1 MAPALHRLMPISPQH
16 KFYIDRAASAKAEAE
31 AATLDNVRDR
41 CRRSEDAWNQL
52 ADRAARTDQR
62 RTDAAAAS
70 ASAASPADGEQPT
83 E

>member
-1 MAPALHRLMPISPQH
+1 MSPQH
-16 KFYIDRAASAKAEAE
+16 KFYVDRAATAKAEAE

-41 CRRSEDAWNQL
+41 CLRSEEAWNQL

-62 RTDAAAAS
+62 RTDAAAAIE
-70 ASAASPADGEQPT
+70 ARDAAAAADDNQPT